1 MHLSFHHAYPGTP
14 DETVNLFKNPDFISD
29 VAAHS
34 GATRHEV
41 TVDDRVTQLALSL
54 PTPSDVARFVGKVV
68 DLALVFR
75 WLEPDASPERSC
87 NLGVDVKGLPVSA
100 EARCILRPTPEGTSG
115 DYSGNLVVRIPI
127 VGSKVERMVV
137 PFLVDAFDGIERRAN
152 AWGRSS

>member
-1 MHLSFHHAYPGTP
+1 MHLSFHHSYPGTP
-14 DETVNLFKNPDFISD
+14 DDVVALFKNPDFISD

-41 TVDDRVTQLALSL
+41 RVDDQVTRLAMSL
-54 PTPSDVARFVGKVV
+54 PTPLDVARFVGKVV

-75 WLEPDASPERSC
+75 WLEPDATPERHC
-87 NLGVDVKGLPVSA
+87 DLGVDVKGLPVSA
-100 EARCILRPTPEGTSG
+100 EAHCVLRPTREGTSG
-115 DYSGNLVVRIPI
+115 DYSGSLAVRIPI

-152 AWGRSS
+152 AWGQPS